1 MRSAGIFCLLAK
13 DRDLSPVCHTKSEAD
28 DKAGDK
34 NGDRCIANLLRLNSI
49 LSDDVLGDTCHL
61 FPVTISSASSP
72 AAVFFRNL
80 LFMQN
85 PPSHFPISR
94 HCAGQRDPAGAFRDI
109 AQKKIEIV
117 CNILLYYSATFQ
129 EKCQESH
136 MNTPQIRQETD
147 PAQTQR
153 DCLSAPM

>member
-1 MRSAGIFCLLAK
+1 MNEAAG
-13 DRDLSPVCHTKSEAD
+13 V
-28 DKAGDK
+28 
-34 NGDRCIANLLRLNSI
+34 
-49 LSDDVLGDTCHL
+49 
-61 FPVTISSASSP
+61 FPVSINSASSP
-72 AAVFFRNL
+72 AAVFFQNL

-109 AQKKIEIV
+109 AQKKIKIV
-117 CNILLYYSATFQ
+117 CNISLYYYTTFP

-147 PAQTQR
+147 PAQTQS